1 MGRAAL
7 TALLLLALGPLS
19 AAVAGPDPTFG
30 HGGSE
35 SFAPQ
40 RFSGGT
46 GVAVDAEGRI
56 LVGATIDDGS
66 LLRTRA
72 AVLRLLPDGSLDA
85 AFGTGGVATIP
96 PPAPYRTSR
105 ADAIALDAQGRVLI
119 AGAVDDDIPA
129 AARLLPDGSLDA
141 GFASGGVL
149 VANGAYR
156 GLPGGWYSIALSGSS
171 ILLAGAVDGGPPFG
185 AGLGR
190 IAVVARLGGDGL
202 PDATFASGG
211 FLELPIAGVT
221 FASTHAIA
229 IDHSGRLVIGLWRA
243 TTAAFP
249 GDVSAAITRVTAAG
263 SLDAAFGSGG
273 LVVLGRIQGRAPSI
287 SVTRSGGILA
297 LGGWTARTGSG
308 VAIMARLRPDGRL
321 DASFGTNGEVT
332 AVGAQGVAS
341 VLDCQ
346 GDLLVA
352 GANVQRFGPDGRLDR
367 TFRGGGIPP
376 VAVGTTT
383 AMAAYSS
390 LALTAG
396 GAVVLAGGIADGP
409 TTMGGATQVGNSVI
423 AVARVLA
430 SCPITDTTPPAVT
443 LTCSDGCR
451 RVAGTA
457 LDDPVGHGVRR
468 VLLGIERMTPAR
480 CEAWNGRR
488 FTALPCGRAAAMLIP
503 AALTRGEFRTP
514 PLGSG
519 QFVVRAVAVDRDG
532 NRSRLA
538 VRRVSR

>member
-129 AARLLPDGSLDA
+129 AARLLPNGSLDA

-171 ILLAGAVDGGPPFG
+171 ILLAGAVDGGPP
-185 AGLGR
+185 LE
-190 IAVVARLGGDGL
+190 L
-202 PDATFASGG
+202 ASG
-211 FLELPIAGVT
+211 
-221 FASTHAIA
+221 ASRSSR
-229 IDHSGRLVIGLWRA
+229 D
-243 TTAAFP
+243 
-249 GDVSAAITRVTAAG
+249 SAATACPTRPSRAG
-263 SLDAAFGSGG
+263 D
-273 LVVLGRIQGRAPSI
+273 
-287 SVTRSGGILA
+287 
-297 LGGWTARTGSG
+297 
-308 VAIMARLRPDGRL
+308 
-321 DASFGTNGEVT
+321 
-332 AVGAQGVAS
+332 
-341 VLDCQ
+341 
-346 GDLLVA
+346 
-352 GANVQRFGPDGRLDR
+352 
-367 TFRGGGIPP
+367 
-376 VAVGTTT
+376 
-383 AMAAYSS
+383 SS
-390 LALTAG
+390 
-396 GAVVLAGGIADGP
+396 
-409 TTMGGATQVGNSVI
+409 
-423 AVARVLA
+423 
-430 SCPITDTTPPAVT
+430 SC
-443 LTCSDGCR
+443 
-451 RVAGTA
+451 
-457 LDDPVGHGVRR
+457 
-468 VLLGIERMTPAR
+468 
-480 CEAWNGRR
+480 
-488 FTALPCGRAAAMLIP
+488 
-503 AALTRGEFRTP
+503 
-514 PLGSG
+514 
-519 QFVVRAVAVDRDG
+519 
-532 NRSRLA
+532 RSRA
-538 VRRVSR
+538 